1 MASAASANHPIRKEG
16 AMLKMV
22 VRSRF
27 GPALLG
33 GAAVGAAVLVAGAS
47 PAFAQGAALEG
58 VWAIVTQERNCST
71 GAAIGPTTR
80 AMVTYNAG
88 GTLTESTSIPVFAV
102 GQRSDGHGTW
112 NAAGPGRFSARTAT
126 MILFDTA
133 PGTPPFSP
141 GFQAGWQVATNV
153 ITLSGPNAFTAVGS
167 SQFYDVNRVFYRQ
180 GCVTRTGER
189 FR

>member
-1 MASAASANHPIRKEG
+1 MNKTEWGSAFGVRLQAP
-16 AMLKMV
+16 V
-22 VRSRF
+22 VV
-27 GPALLG
+27 AVVVLLG
-33 GAAVGAAVLVAGAS
+33 SVR
-47 PAFAQGAALEG
+47 PAFAQEPALVG
-58 VWAIVTQERNCST
+58 VWAIVTQERNCAT

-112 NAAGPGRFSARTAT
+112 GRGGPGLFTARTAT

-133 PGTPPFSP
+133 PGNPPFSP
-141 GFQAGWQVATNV
+141 GFRAGWQVATNT
-153 ITLSGPNAFTAVGS
+153 ITLSGPDAFTAVGS
-167 SQFYDVNRVFYRQ
+167 SQFYDVNRAPYRA

>member
-1 MASAASANHPIRKEG
+1 MSKTDSGSEFGVKVRAIAALG
-16 AMLKMV
+16 V
-22 VRSRF
+22 VVLLGSVR
-27 GPALLG
+27 PAL
-33 GAAVGAAVLVAGAS
+33 AQQRSLV
-47 PAFAQGAALEG
+47 G
-58 VWAIVTQERNCST
+58 VWAIVTQERNCAT

-80 AMVTYNAG
+80 AMVTYNEG

-102 GQRSDGHGTW
+102 GQRSDGHGAW
-112 NAAGPGRFSARTAT
+112 SRGGPAHFTARTAT

-141 GFQAGWQVATNV
+141 GFLAGWQVATNA
-153 ITLSGPNAFTAVGS
+153 ITFSGPDAFTAVGS
-167 SQFYDVNRVFYRQ
+167 SQFYDVNRAFYRE

>member
-1 MASAASANHPIRKEG
+1 MSRTDSDSKFGVGVRALMA
-16 AMLKMV
+16 
-22 VRSRF
+22 F
-27 GPALLG
+27 G
-33 GAAVGAAVLVAGAS
+33 VVLVAGVGTAS
-47 PAFAQGAALEG
+47 AQGARLEG
-58 VWAIVTQERNCST
+58 VWAIVTQERNCAT
-71 GAAIGPTTR
+71 GVAIGPTTR

-112 NAAGPGRFSARTAT
+112 SPSGAGRFAARTAT

-153 ITLSGPNAFTAVGS
+153 MSLSGPDAFTAVGS
-167 SQFYDVNRVFYRQ
+167 SQFYDVNRAFYRE
-180 GCVTRTGER
+180 GCVTRTGTR